1 MGTVEDFAVG
11 LTFTGFAVGKRV
23 GPVVGRDFEG
33 LAVGRRVVAVVG
45 RGLAVGK
52 RLVARDG
59 MIDTLFDG
67 AKDGRIEGI
76 FVRTQVGTAVGLAD
90 SFVGAVDG
98 RKLDRLVG
106 VRQSPKLLSFLGTCS
121 RRLTDVPK
129 LLGMIF
135 FILSFT
141 ASQRSALITMSGA
154 VVNETFFFS
163 SSSARA
169 PATCGVAIDVP
180 EYLT

>member
-1 MGTVEDFAVG
+1 M
-11 LTFTGFAVGKRV
+11 
-23 GPVVGRDFEG
+23 
-33 LAVGRRVVAVVG
+33 VAVVG

-59 MIDTLFDG
+59 MIDTLFEG
-67 AKDGRIEGI
+67 AKDL
-76 FVRTQVGTAVGLAD
+76 GTAVGLAD
-90 SFVGAVDG
+90 SFVAAADGLVVG

-129 LLGMIF
+129 LWGMIF

-154 VVNETFFFS
+154 VVNETILFS

-180 EYLT
+180 EYFT

>member
-1 MGTVEDFAVG
+1 MNIFEGILVGTVEDFVVG
-11 LTFTGFAVGKRV
+11 LTFT
-23 GPVVGRDFEG
+23 G
-33 LAVGRRVVAVVG
+33 LAVGRRV
-45 RGLAVGK
+45 
-52 RLVARDG
+52 VARDG
-59 MIDTLFDG
+59 MIDTLFEG
-67 AKDGRIEGI
+67 AKDL
-76 FVRTQVGTAVGLAD
+76 GTAVGLAD
-90 SFVGAVDG
+90 SFVAAADGLVVG

-154 VVNETFFFS
+154 VVNETIFFS

-180 EYLT
+180 EYFT